1 MRNTYVYLL
10 HMESRYETY
19 FTTSSADTT
28 TQCFSTRS
36 EAMQMQPIIE
46 TLHKAV
52 FKTTFACRFNR
63 ITYFLLHLENS
74 YEIYFATV
82 AADTIMHRFRH
93 AVKLYK
99 GNQSLNRRTK
109 SSSKQYFLIGSV

>member
-1 MRNTYVYLL
+1 MFTYCIWKAGMRHTLL
-10 HMESRYETY
+10 PVLLTPPHNVFRHVVK
-19 FTTSSADTT
+19 
-28 TQCFSTRS
+28 
-36 EAMQMQPIIE
+36 AMQMQPIIE